1 MNEPNIYELM
11 KVSKN
16 LDLLVEETGT
26 NPESESTNVG
36 LWILGGVIVLGLVY
50 YWNYE
55 DLNEKKQISFK

>member
-50 YWNYE
+50 YWN
-55 DLNEKKQISFK
+55 NENNKKEIQKNF